1 MGFKIPNKILYA
13 LVLLLLTHNQ
23 AFSSQLDLNPVNSIE
38 LQLFNQNYINEP
50 INTRLER
57 IEKSAFGRV
66 YSDNTDQRINRI
78 YQIINNPNISRT
90 ITSPDTNLNQASEK
104 SATDYPA
111 VTQLE
116 IKVFHQAF
124 IRENIY
130 ARLNRLEGK
139 VFGTIFA
146 TENLADRLDRLK
158 GTVESESND
167 LAFDEK
173 TNTIYSTGNNSNV
186 PSNSPINGNLSALEM
201 KVLGQ
206 SFDQDLL
213 NQRIDRLERKVFG
226 ATQSGMP
233 DNRINRLNSAVG
245 STFMQPAGQFNQ
257 NQNFQGN
264 SGMQGNS
271 MFSSNFS
278 DDEFFNDQSRQS
290 SMSSSRTGGLL
301 SLLQV
306 LALPIISGF
315 LNKGNQ
321 NVDPNYYP
329 PQYPNNYGYPYTG
342 YNYPNSYPYPP
353 NNYYGM
359 PYMGNNLGY
368 STYPQQQ
375 VIIHDML
382 QTGMGAG
389 VRIIP

>member
-23 AFSSQLDLNPVNSIE
+23 VFSSQLDLNPVNSIE

-78 YQIINNPNISRT
+78 YQIVNNSNISRT
-90 ITSPDTNLNQASEK
+90 VTSPDNNLNQASEK

-213 NQRIDRLERKVFG
+213 SQRIDRLERKVFG

-233 DNRINRLNSAVG
+233 DNRISRLNSAVG
-245 STFMQPAGQFNQ
+245 NTFMQPAGQLNQ

-321 NVDPNYYP
+321 NTVDPNYYP

-353 NNYYGM
+353 NNYYG
-359 PYMGNNLGY
+359 
-368 STYPQQQ
+368 
-375 VIIHDML
+375 
-382 QTGMGAG
+382 
-389 VRIIP
+389 